1 MDASPPT
8 HGTKR
13 PHRGRTT
20 RGRPKSPLLSSQQIL
35 DNALAVIDEDGAHKF
50 SIHQVARRLG
60 VQPASIYY
68 YFADRDELLAS
79 VCLRV
84 LQDVHVP
91 KRRPAEWGARLL
103 QDAVA
108 YFRALSEH
116 PNLAATLLNERR
128 TRAGAE
134 DRMED
139 ALAQLK
145 DAGIAP
151 ADGIALID
159 CIEGIAL
166 SWIAF
171 QRVSSVDIDAESY
184 PTLGAASKKQKYDE
198 SSYKRSIAALIDGW
212 QSTYAAGTV
221 KRAPRASA

>member
-1 MDASPPT
+1 
-8 HGTKR
+8 
-13 PHRGRTT
+13 
-20 RGRPKSPLLSSQQIL
+20 
-35 DNALAVIDEDGAHKF
+35 
-50 SIHQVARRLG
+50 
-60 VQPASIYY
+60 
-68 YFADRDELLAS
+68 
-79 VCLRV
+79 
-84 LQDVHVP
+84 
-91 KRRPAEWGARLL
+91 
-103 QDAVA
+103 
-108 YFRALSEH
+108 
-116 PNLAATLLNERR
+116 
-128 TRAGAE
+128 
-134 DRMED
+134 MED